1 MTEAS
6 PRGPR
11 SRQATKHGEVWM
23 GSEEAQ
29 VPVGVPGGDH
39 RERGKPGGRWS
50 PLGAQETHHT
60 GSCLTREL
68 RGGGMRFRPRQDFA
82 GRPSAD
88 FSTHLPG
95 PGGGAAAPRREEAGL
110 AGPQAP
116 RRATLWPP
124 GSSGRASLPACFPR
138 SPASYPGGSAS
149 RLSRVSR
156 GDVKNPTLGESGHR
170 VSDASSKPWG

>member
-1 MTEAS
+1 
-6 PRGPR
+6 
-11 SRQATKHGEVWM
+11 M

-50 PLGAQETHHT
+50 PLGVQETHHT

-88 FSTHLPG
+88 FSCRTQKG
-95 PGGGAAAPRREEAGL
+95 RGGL

-124 GSSGRASLPACFPR
+124 GSSGGASWPACFPR
-138 SPASYPGGSAS
+138 SPASYPRGSAS

>member
-6 PRGPR
+6 PRGPH

-88 FSTHLPG
+88 FSCHTQKGRGGPRRPPG
-95 PGGGAAAPRREEAGL
+95 PSQGNSVAPRLLGRRLLACLLSSLTSVLSWWVCVSPLTCLSRRREE
-110 AGPQAP
+110 PDP
-116 RRATLWPP
+116 R
-124 GSSGRASLPACFPR
+124 
-138 SPASYPGGSAS
+138 
-149 RLSRVSR
+149 
-156 GDVKNPTLGESGHR
+156 
-170 VSDASSKPWG
+170 